1 MTHSCQLLAIS
12 LACLIADVAGSGAQ
26 DAKPEKATA
35 ATQAATPDR
44 PAAVPAAA
52 NTVPPKPIT
61 FEVGK
66 TKVSVSEGTEADGRN
81 ALAVAT
87 KFLKLWHEND
97 VENAV
102 ELAVPHMRD
111 GFHNQMT
118 KNKLASPEVTA
129 LGVFRAAVPSGAS
142 TVRSISA
149 SATGRVIVPAGWL
162 HAATEAAVPREHA
175 VHRRQHRSWQQL
187 PRDLPCRRCGA
198 RWRHRPSWRPPRVR
212 VRA

>member
-1 MTHSCQLLAIS
+1 MAGAARALRGAAAAARGVGA
-12 LACLIADVAGSGAQ
+12 ACAPGAG
-26 DAKPEKATA
+26 TA
-35 ATQAATPDR
+35 AHLARRAFASVAA
-44 PAAVPAAA
+44 
-52 NTVPPKPIT
+52 
-61 FEVGK
+61 
-66 TKVSVSEGTEADGRN
+66 S
-81 ALAVAT
+81 
-87 KFLKLWHEND
+87 
-97 VENAV
+97 
-102 ELAVPHMRD
+102 
-111 GFHNQMT
+111 
-118 KNKLASPEVTA
+118 ASPAITAITGREIIDSRGNPTVEAEVVTA

-187 PRDLPCRRCGA
+187 PLDLPCRRCGA